1 MSYINGEDKL
11 VKINKSR
18 LIRLL
23 NAEMELEALQAG
35 GVDNWSWYSES
46 FQDYINQYLKDNNL
60 TRDDV
65 GDNFC
70 IYDIAEKDADT
81 YEEV

>member
-1 MSYINGEDKL
+1 MSYINGEDKM
-11 VKINKSR
+11 VKITKSK

-35 GVDNWSWYSES
+35 GVDNWTWYSES
-46 FQDYINQYLKDNNL
+46 FHDYVEQYLEDNNL
-60 TRDDV
+60 NRDEV
-65 GDNFC
+65 GDDFC
-70 IYDIAEKDADT
+70 IYDIAKKDAET